1 MAMTSLAEPSC
12 VVTVGVDTH
21 RDFNVAAALEAR
33 GGVLDTATFAST
45 AAGHEALLV
54 WARGFGP
61 IDAAGVEGTSSWGAG
76 LARHLSAAGVRVLEV
91 NRPNRAE
98 RRRSGKSDDLD
109 AIAAARAVQSGE
121 ATAAAKTKNGPVEAI
136 RALRVA
142 RKSAIKART
151 QAANQ
156 LHGLVATAP
165 EELRAQLRDLTAH
178 QLADRCA
185 RSRPTDPSGALGG
198 TRTALRSIARRY
210 QKLTTE
216 IAELDATLKPLVA
229 DAAPGLVAMIGIG
242 TDIAGQLLVT
252 AGDNPDRLAHEPSFA
267 RLCGVAPIPASSGL
281 TTKHRLH
288 RGGDRQA
295 NAALHRAVIVRLH
308 CHPPTR
314 AYVKKRMA
322 QGRTKKDAI
331 RSLKRY
337 LARQVHAELT
347 RPRLDAI

>member
-1 MAMTSLAEPSC
+1 
-12 VVTVGVDTH
+12 
-21 RDFNVAAALEAR
+21 
-33 GGVLDTATFAST
+33 
-45 AAGHEALLV
+45 
-54 WARGFGP
+54 
-61 IDAAGVEGTSSWGAG
+61 VEGTSSWGAG
-76 LARHLSAAGVRVLEV
+76 LVRHLTAAAILVLEV

-109 AIAAARAVQSGE
+109 AIAAARAVQSGQ
-121 ATAAAKTKNGPVEAI
+121 ATALAKSKDGPVEAI

-165 EELRAQLRDLTAH
+165 DELRDQLRGLTVH

-185 RSRPTDPSGALGG
+185 RSRPTDPAAALGG

-210 QKLTTE
+210 QNLTTE
-216 IAELDATLKPLVA
+216 IADLDATLKPLVA

-252 AGDNPDRLAHEPSFA
+252 AGDNPGRLAHEAAFA

-295 NAALHRAVIVRLH
+295 NAALHRAIIVRLH

-314 AYVKKRMA
+314 AYVEKRIA
-322 QGRTKKDAI
+322 EGRTKKDAI

-347 RPRLDAI
+347 RPTLDAI

>member
-1 MAMTSLAEPSC
+1 MISLAELSC

-21 RDFNVAAALEAR
+21 RDFHVAAALDAR

-45 AAGHEALLV
+45 AAGHDALLV
-54 WARGFGP
+54 WARGFGS

-76 LARHLSAAGVRVLEV
+76 LARHLAAAGVRVLEV

-109 AIAAARAVQSGE
+109 AIAAARAVQSGQV
-121 ATAAAKTKNGPVEAI
+121 TALAKSKDGPVEAI

-165 EELRAQLRDLTAH
+165 EELRAQLRDLTAR

-185 RSRPTDPSGALGG
+185 RSRPTDPAAALGG

-210 QKLTTE
+210 QNLTTE
-216 IAELDATLKPLVA
+216 IADLDATLKPLVN

-288 RGGDRQA
+288 RGGDRHA
-295 NAALHRAVIVRLH
+295 NAALHRAIIVRIH

-314 AYVKKRMA
+314 AYIQKRMTE
-322 QGRTKKDAI
+322 GRTKKDAI